1 MTVQYDIDDHHKV
14 ITAILSEDAI
24 DQDLADEIRHYLS
37 EIKSQDQ
44 YDGYDE
50 IIDLRLVKGFKL
62 DATGIRELAQ
72 ISASYDKKEVHSK
85 LAIIANSILAFG
97 FAKIYEIAR
106 NFNSKS
112 GKEVRVFKN
121 SEDVY
126 TWFEEGN

>member
-85 LAIIANSILAFG
+85 LAIIASSILAFG

-126 TWFEEGN
+126 AWFEEGN